1 MISTNATGHIA
12 LARPQLSL
20 TWQRSQPPADR
31 RPRLRGGWS

>member
-20 TWQRSQPPADR
+20 TRQLAQPRADR

>member
-20 TWQRSQPPADR
+20 SWQLSEPRADR
-31 RPRLRGGWS
+31 RPRVRGGWA